1 MEAYFCVCFSFLM
14 LWHFPRF
21 WWWSLLF
28 YFMNVHSFFILLSS
42 GSMYNVIQYSFI
54 FINGIIIFLFS
65 YTVSEHIDEWSI
77 KWNRIISSIYFLLP
91 NLSHFI
97 ETLVTIVLKP
107 LLKNSKNLNKSQL
120 FCCYFPKTSTLNS
133 KRVWLIW
140 F

>member
-1 MEAYFCVCFSFLM
+1 MKAYFCVFFLLM

-21 WWWSLLF
+21 WWWSLFIFWMFTLF
-28 YFMNVHSFFILLSS
+28 SSS

-54 FINGIIIFLFS
+54 FINGIIIYIS

-77 KWNRIISSIYFLLP
+77 KLNKIISSFFAAK
-91 NLSHFI
+91 LSHFI

-107 LLKNSKNLNKSQL
+107 LLKNSKNLKYRN
-120 FCCYFPKTSTLNS
+120 FFFFPKTSTLNS
-133 KRVWLIW
+133 KQVWLIW